1 MGLQCS
7 QQVLIAV
14 NNIIL
19 KGVKAMKNEITCK
32 NLNEASQAK
41 LTYEEPKIDIIYF
54 SSADILTSSN
64 EGEWDINEPSKF

>member
-1 MGLQCS
+1 
-7 QQVLIAV
+7 
-14 NNIIL
+14 
-19 KGVKAMKNEITCK
+19 MKNEITCK

-64 EGEWDINEPSKF
+64 EG

>member
-1 MGLQCS
+1 M
-7 QQVLIAV
+7 
-14 NNIIL
+14 N
-19 KGVKAMKNEITCK
+19 NEITCK

>member
-1 MGLQCS
+1 
-7 QQVLIAV
+7 
-14 NNIIL
+14 
-19 KGVKAMKNEITCK
+19 MKNEITCK

-64 EGEWDINEPSKF
+64 EGEWDINEPGKF

>member
-1 MGLQCS
+1 
-7 QQVLIAV
+7 
-14 NNIIL
+14 
-19 KGVKAMKNEITCK
+19 MKNEITCK

-41 LTYEEPKIDIIYF
+41 EPKIDIIYF